1 MTSQRKMLTYQNM
14 ILIEE
19 GSPQKP
25 KLILT
30 GLSSGGDDQS
40 CVTLEN
46 TPVQSLVTNN
56 WMVEQNSAHGKRGNS
71 NKVTTADKTTQHAY
85 GEANIDDCN
94 GSTHT
99 RQTDDSKHTECS
111 DSGCGETNSE
121 DDEFENYFIYSYYPY
136 LYTTYQTSPKSS

>member
-1 MTSQRKMLTYQNM
+1 MLTYQNV
-14 ILIEE
+14 IVTEE

-25 KLILT
+25 KLIST
-30 GLSSGGDDQS
+30 GLSSGGEDQS
-40 CVTLEN
+40 CVTQDN

-56 WMVEQNSAHGKRGNS
+56 WVVERNSAHGKRGKAY
-71 NKVTTADKTTQHAY
+71 KVTRVDKATQHAN
-85 GEANIDDCN
+85 GEANLDDLN

-99 RQTDDSKHTECS
+99 QDTHDSKHTECS

-121 DDEFENYFIYSYYPY
+121 DDEFQNYFIYSYYPY